1 MADDDDDLENEE
13 VGGADGDDEG
23 GEGGGESS
31 SKSKKKKLIIIVAI
45 LLLVVGGAAAAFFTG
60 LLEPVIAMISG
71 GKESHAS
78 AEGAPGEGGAL
89 FHDLPEVLVNL
100 NTAGRKSQF
109 LKLKVSL
116 EISSEQDGL
125 IIDSVKDRVMDNF
138 QVYLRELRIEDLQ
151 GSAGMYRLREELL
164 RRVRAAA
171 APAKI
176 KDVLFKE
183 MLVQ

>member
-1 MADDDDDLENEE
+1 MADDDDLENEE
-13 VGGADGDDEG
+13 VGGADEDADGEEG
-23 GEGGGESS
+23 ASDGA
-31 SKSKKKKLIIIVAI
+31 SKSKKKLIIIVAV

-60 LLEPVIAMISG
+60 LLEPLISMITGKDSSSAVASG
-71 GKESHAS
+71 E
-78 AEGAPGEGGAL
+78 APDGIGL

-109 LKLKVSL
+109 LKMKVSL
-116 EISSEQDGL
+116 EVASEQDKL
-125 IIDSVKDRVMDNF
+125 IIDAVKDRVMDNF

-164 RRVRAAA
+164 RRVRAAT
-171 APAKI
+171 APAQV

>member
-1 MADDDDDLENEE
+1 MADDDDLENEE
-13 VGGADGDDEG
+13 VGGADGEDAE
-23 GEGGGESS
+23 GEGGGDAS

-71 GKESHAS
+71 GKEGPKTADGKTVAS
-78 AEGAPGEGGAL
+78 LGV
-89 FHDLPEVLVNL
+89 FHDLPEILVNL
-100 NTAGRKSQF
+100 NTSGNKSRF
-109 LKLKVSL
+109 LKMKVSL
-116 EISSEQDGL
+116 EIGSEADGA
-125 IIDSVKDRVMDNF
+125 IIDAVKDRVMDNF
-138 QVYLRELRIEDLQ
+138 QVYLRELRIEDLE
-151 GSAGMYRLREELL
+151 GSAGLYRLREELL

-171 APAKI
+171 APAHI

>member
-1 MADDDDDLENEE
+1 MADDDDLENEE
-13 VGGADGDDEG
+13 VGGAEGDDAD
-23 GEGGGESS
+23 GGGGASDGA
-31 SKSKKKKLIIIVAI
+31 SKAKKKKLIIIVAI

-60 LLEPVIAMISG
+60 LLEPVIAMITG
-71 GKESHAS
+71 NKEHKT
-78 AEGAPGEGGAL
+78 AEGGPVEGTGL

-109 LKLKVSL
+109 LKMKVSL
-116 EISSEQDGL
+116 EIGTEQDGL

-164 RRVRAAA
+164 RRVRAAT
-171 APAKI
+171 APANV